1 MKLLLLLMVTA
12 QTDGPAEEADAGRRH
27 TFSFELEPLQFVN
40 RGYSV
45 VAHYALSDRL
55 HIGTNVF
62 AQELSEGLAGLAF
75 DFDGD
80 ALELEANQDF
90 GVNLSVRYFLSSNGE
105 GWVASLPVG
114 YERWSFD
121 DEASGDTTE
130 GFNFWYV
137 SPRVGYLWYF
147 TEHFYVLGEFSL
159 IIPFARSSEPT
170 LSGQKI
176 ELRPVI
182 PFPGIG
188 LGFSI

>member
-1 MKLLLLLMVTA
+1 M
-12 QTDGPAEEADAGRRH
+12 
-27 TFSFELEPLQFVN
+27 
-40 RGYSV
+40 
-45 VAHYALSDRL
+45 
-55 HIGTNVF
+55 
-62 AQELSEGLAGLAF
+62 
-75 DFDGD
+75 
-80 ALELEANQDF
+80 
-90 GVNLSVRYFLSSNGE
+90 NLSVRSFLSSNGE